1 MTTPGFFCLSGV
13 GRYDAEIR
21 AEEGIRDLPGVP
33 AEIRTMRQALESLGL
48 TEHLPFSEDERPH
61 DALER
66 GLRRAVLPDAQ
77 TLVIYSTGHGALES
91 TRYHL
96 LLPDGM
102 PFEPARLIAP
112 LERWGGLR
120 EVVLIVDACSAEPG
134 LDAAQAEMR
143 RANTQTSRTGF
154 WGIGASR
161 RLETARQRS
170 FATAFAATVTRDSR
184 PSWTVSHLDPEA
196 IANKINRALGP
207 EQTVWLADGHPATP
221 CQVLPNPRYQVPS
234 RPSGLPIPADWAT
247 CARGVATPDQP
258 GFFFTGRH
266 AALHAL
272 REHLM
277 SDGDPVAVVTGGPGS
292 GKSALLGHLVLIT
305 DDDGRRALPGAVR
318 LDWPALPVTIAAA
331 RGGPS
336 RVTGTLTRKLGE
348 ARDVA
353 SLAGSTE
360 LTDLAEML
368 RLAHKPVGIVLDDLD
383 EAAGPQP
390 WAPFF
395 DLVRSVP
402 GVRVVVGLP
411 RGSAI
416 RVPGSPRVCDLA
428 DLDDSA
434 GQDVRDYVGLQV
446 RLAVP
451 GAREEEIRRV
461 ADVLARHT
469 GPEFEVA
476 VALTGLPEPARGE
489 PPAGDYL
496 TEAIGAVD
504 RAAHR
509 VCRTR
514 LAAALGDKA
523 APIVSAL
530 SALCSLD
537 DAIALPEEEWAAAAS
552 APDGPP
558 VEAADVAA
566 AARLMGSLAENRPT
580 AGGAPRWRAR
590 FGHPGASGYPR
601 PDVFLQR
608 LPQVAY
614 PGAADWRSADPS
626 VLVLVAHA
634 AGLGLIPVR
643 LLDDPAFLLE
653 APAAL
658 VSKAIKQLRS
668 DQAERS
674 RRSRMWRLIPRDA
687 PAADRA
693 LLLRIGAQRFDV
705 KALVTALEA
714 ATRGAAAG
722 DWQPAQAIDWVQPD
736 RSRDTRVIQVAA
748 TAPGPHRRDHG
759 TGRRLA
765 RLLGSVRRDQPPRSG
780 FGAWHPAGRRDRGG
794 RRVRRR
800 RARADGAARYLARA
814 VPGRRR
820 AGTGTGTPA
829 AATRRRGRNPP
840 GPDPPG
846 PAPERAGAARIRTG
860 RVDRQAGRR
869 YGAQARHDGRQGA
882 LGPCGR
888 PDRGSRRLDR
898 ARIGP
903 PAPAAAG
910 RGAGPDRDA
919 VPHPAAAAGGGGL
932 PGRRP
937 GADRGHHRRPAPA
950 RHYRRKCPG
959 PGSPRLG
966 GAGRGAQRFGGGRR
980 RRIRRPVR
988 LAGNPRP
995 DRGGRS
1001 VAAPARRGSGCRRDV
1016 WGGQDARCARVRTA
1030 VHQAAEPEGASRRA
1044 RGGPSWMRRP
1054 AGTG

>member
-748 TAPGPHRRDHG
+748 TAPGPHAAVITVRDDDSLAFWDPSDGTSLRGAVSVPGILPDDVTVAVVESGAVALVPTVQRGIWLVPCRGDAAPVPVPELLPPRPGGAAGTHLVPIHLALHPSG
-759 TGRRLA
+759 QVLLASGPDVWTGRLGAGTVRKRATMDARVHSVHAAGPIGEAVAWIVLESGHLRRL
-765 RLLGSVRRDQPPRSG
+765 RLDDGRGQTVMPFPIPQPPLAAAVCPAGDRALIVDITGALHLRGTTGGSALGREARGSEVRAAALSASAAAVAGGSGDRSG
-780 FGAWHPAGRRDRGG
+780 WLEIHDLTGAAAPSRLRLDEAAVAAVMYGEDKML
-794 RRVRRR
+794 V
-800 RARADGAARYLARA
+800 ARASGLLSIRL
-814 VPGRRR
+814 PNRRE
-820 AGTGTGTPA
+820 PA
-829 AATRRRGRNPP
+829 A
-840 GPDPPG
+840 
-846 PAPERAGAARIRTG
+846 E
-860 RVDRQAGRR
+860 
-869 YGAQARHDGRQGA
+869 H
-882 LGPCGR
+882 
-888 PDRGSRRLDR
+888 
-898 ARIGP
+898 
-903 PAPAAAG
+903 
-910 RGAGPDRDA
+910 
-919 VPHPAAAAGGGGL
+919 
-932 PGRRP
+932 
-937 GADRGHHRRPAPA
+937 
-950 RHYRRKCPG
+950 
-959 PGSPRLG
+959 
-966 GAGRGAQRFGGGRR
+966 GAGRHG
-980 RRIRRPVR
+980 
-988 LAGNPRP
+988 
-995 DRGGRS
+995 
-1001 VAAPARRGSGCRRDV
+1001 
-1016 WGGQDARCARVRTA
+1016 
-1030 VHQAAEPEGASRRA
+1030 
-1044 RGGPSWMRRP
+1044 
-1054 AGTG
+1054 